1 MIETEQPTYDD
12 GWRVVLR
19 DELGDA
25 AARLPSKE
33 AADLF
38 ADAPRVLALVDTL
51 RESLRTME
59 AAHLDKSDAL
69 DRVLAE
75 RDRLRKACEAIAGGY
90 VPRSQPFESAI
101 AAGDT
106 TAFRAAFV
114 SWAQGIASAALQ
126 EPEANHAT

>member
-38 ADAPRVLALVDTL
+38 AAAP
-51 RESLRTME
+51 
-59 AAHLDKSDAL
+59 
-69 DRVLAE
+69 RVLAE